1 MLAAKTRTIGS
12 ANIGNPAPN
21 KDRKKELAAMA
32 EFELMV

>member
-1 MLAAKTRTIGS
+1 MLAEETHTIGS

-32 EFELMV
+32 EFELML